1 MATIERHVTRDLV
14 ALDGDTT
21 CAAAARRMADQG
33 IGSVAVRVDGR
44 CIGIVTERDLV
55 TRVLAEGARP
65 DLPIRQAMRTDLPLV
80 PPATTEV
87 ECTALMRDHVTRHLL
102 VSERGEVVGIISM
115 RDVIQLMLDE
125 KEWLI
130 GQLQT
135 FIKGH
140 DGPRTATA

>member
-14 ALDGDTT
+14 ALDGETT
-21 CAAAARRMADQG
+21 CAAAARRMAEQG
-33 IGSVAVRVDGR
+33 IGSVAVRVQGR
-44 CIGIVTERDLV
+44 CIGLVTERDLV

-65 DLPIRQAMRTDLPLV
+65 DLPIRQAMRTDV
-80 PPATTEV
+80 PIVTPDTSEI
-87 ECTALMRDHVTRHLL
+87 ECTRLMRDHLTRHLL
-102 VSERGEVVGIISM
+102 VSEGGEVVGVVSM

-135 FIKGH
+135 FIRGH
-140 DGPRTATA
+140 DGPRAATA